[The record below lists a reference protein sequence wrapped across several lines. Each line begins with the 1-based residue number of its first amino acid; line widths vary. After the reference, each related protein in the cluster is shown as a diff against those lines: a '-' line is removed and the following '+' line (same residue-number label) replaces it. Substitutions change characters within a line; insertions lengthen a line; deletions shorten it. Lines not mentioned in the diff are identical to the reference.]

1 MNNCKTIV
9 TLIVLGGVVLIS
21 GCNSTNNNVDA
32 ANTGPTTLKC
42 TQDNNGKWVTIA
54 TRGNVQSTPLLIWET
69 AEFGDNYTPEKRCH
83 IVSEKLTTFVTDSGG
98 RLQNLLLKTGNVNN
112 YAVMCAVTKYNQSC
126 NEKNIVLTFNK
137 DNRLSQDKVL
147 KTVDDF
153 AKGQD
158 TTPVYEK
165 GNSSPL
171 IPVNVAEKMPS
182 KNNKGW

>member
-9 TLIVLGGVVLIS
+9 TFIVLGGVVLIS
-21 GCNSTNNNVDA
+21 GCNSTNNNVEA
-32 ANTGPTTLKC
+32 SNTAPTTLKC
-42 TQDNNGKWVTIA
+42 IQDNGKWVTIA
-54 TRGNVQSTPLLIWET
+54 TRGNVKSSALLIWET

-112 YAVMCAVTKYNQSC
+112 YAVMCAVAKYNQIC
-126 NEKNIVLTFNK
+126 NEKNTVLTFNK

-147 KTVDDF
+147 KTVDQF

-158 TTPVYEK
+158 TTPVYES
-165 GNSSPL
+165 GNSSPI
-171 IPVNVAEKMPS
+171 IPVNVATKLPS
-182 KNNKGW
+182 TNNKGW